1 MENPNVFEVQT
12 LKDGRRMI
20 EQCCRNEE
28 EARDLFDSRHFQ
40 SVKVV
45 REAFEQA
52 AKLYRETTVFSLPN
66 GNGDAAG
73 PMVNEPIKSASAP
86 KKMVKSKAA
95 KPRKRSLLDFFCELR
110 PACRAVKAPHYFLL
124 HA

>member
-73 PMVNEPIKSASAP
+73 QMVNKPIKSASAP
-86 KKMVKSKAA
+86 KMMVKSKAA
-95 KPRKRSLLDFFCELR
+95 KPRKRSLLDFFRE
-110 PACRAVKAPHYFLL
+110 
-124 HA
+124 